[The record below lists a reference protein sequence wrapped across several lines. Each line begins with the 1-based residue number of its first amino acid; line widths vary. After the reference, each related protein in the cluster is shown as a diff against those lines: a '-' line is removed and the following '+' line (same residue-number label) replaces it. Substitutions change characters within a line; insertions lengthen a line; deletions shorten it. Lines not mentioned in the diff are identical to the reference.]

1 MPLGPAFV
9 RRICAFLGAI
19 VVISPL
25 VIQNAEAKLIYIAA
39 PFRDGQVI
47 LRARGVVDQGDAARL
62 RAALGKAARF
72 GQVASIAFDSP
83 GGNVAEGVALA
94 REVQR
99 AGLPLVV
106 AGRQTCASIC
116 FLIFAAAPVRYVART
131 ARVGVHSASDL
142 AGRESQGSFAA
153 TTILARAAAGYG
165 VPPDILGKMVA
176 TGPGQMAWLTDADL
190 ASMGVVRYDPD

>member
-1 MPLGPAFV
+1 MVPQFV
-9 RRICAFLGAI
+9 RRITDS
-19 VVISPL
+19 VL
-25 VIQNAEAKLIYIAA
+25 VIIFICALTIPEAGAHLIYTTT
-39 PFRDGQVI
+39 PFRDGRVI

-62 RAALGKAARF
+62 HAALGKAAHL

-83 GGNVAEGVALA
+83 GGNVAEGIALA

-99 AGLPLVV
+99 SGLPLVV

-176 TGPGQMAWLTDADL
+176 TGPGQITWLTDRDL
-190 ASMGVVRYDPD
+190 ASMGVVQYDPD